1 MRIESPLHG
10 SPAVYDKNTDELI
23 CELKEEGYLTYITEI
38 GEYIIAQYVSTDDYY
53 YGVLMNNKCETLA
66 ELPYLSDVFDNEIY
80 FDYST
85 GNVRKSRIYNIDE
98 QIALAQEVL
107 KGGD

>member
-1 MRIESPLHG
+1 
-10 SPAVYDKNTDELI
+10 
-23 CELKEEGYLTYITEI
+23 
-38 GEYIIAQYVSTDDYY
+38 
-53 YGVLMNNKCETLA
+53 MNNKCETLA

>member
-1 MRIESPLHG
+1 MNYSELLQLAKGWGNFKFYRDIIWRLH
-10 SPAVYDKNTDELI
+10 
-23 CELKEEGYLTYITEI
+23 
-38 GEYIIAQYVSTDDYY
+38 Y